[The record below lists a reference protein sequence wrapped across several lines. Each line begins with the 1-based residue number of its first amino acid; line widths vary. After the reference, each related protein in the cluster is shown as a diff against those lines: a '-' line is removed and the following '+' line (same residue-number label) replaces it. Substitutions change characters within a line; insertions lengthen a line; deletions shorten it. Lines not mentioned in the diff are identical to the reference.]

1 MKKILEQYTSYN
13 LWANKIFSELF
24 RSQVSLHLDTK
35 VLSSFESLRGTA
47 KHIHDA
53 ENLWLMRLEGLPL
66 FQWPGDENMAGDLIF
81 NFQESSERFHQFIS
95 TQSEHFLLGD
105 CLFTDLQKKSYSI
118 PVSGIVIHCMNHSTF
133 HRGNLITMMRNMG
146 MLEFPA
152 TDFIDYLRTKTN
164 Q

>member
-1 MKKILEQYTSYN
+1 MICKNILAFLIMTRRPQST
-13 LWANKIFSELF
+13 L
-24 RSQVSLHLDTK
+24 
-35 VLSSFESLRGTA
+35 
-47 KHIHDA
+47 
-53 ENLWLMRLEGLPL
+53 L
-66 FQWPGDENMAGDLIF
+66 FQVFWVIILKG
-81 NFQESSERFHQFIS
+81 
-95 TQSEHFLLGD
+95 LLGD